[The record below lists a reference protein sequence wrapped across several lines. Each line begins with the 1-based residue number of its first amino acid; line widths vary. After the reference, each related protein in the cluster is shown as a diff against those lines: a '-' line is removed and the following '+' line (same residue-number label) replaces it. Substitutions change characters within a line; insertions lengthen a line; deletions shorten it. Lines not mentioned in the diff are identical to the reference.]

1 MEEII
6 NSFVNNV
13 TSTMSSL
20 GIISGIILII
30 LESMIPVLPLG
41 VFIALNV
48 ITFGEVVGF
57 FISWISTI
65 IGCMIAF
72 YLSRKLGNKIF
83 KKKKKKTKDRELI
96 NKAKNK
102 VGNMSLSNLVI
113 ILAVPFTPAFAV
125 NIGAG
130 LSNISP
136 RKYLLAL
143 VIGKIPIVYFWGF
156 IGKSLLESITDPYTI
171 AQIVGMLIIAYLVS
185 KLVNKFIGG

>member
-1 MEEII
+1 MGDAINEI
-6 NSFVNNV
+6 VNTITNF
-13 TSTMSSL
+13 MSQF
-20 GIISGIILII
+20 GIMSGVILIM

-72 YLSRKLGNKIF
+72 LISRKLGNKIF
-83 KKKKKKTKDRELI
+83 KKNNKSKNRELI

-102 VGNMSLSNLVI
+102 IANMSLSNLVL

-130 LSNISP
+130 LSNINP
-136 RKYLLAL
+136 KRYLLAL
-143 VIGKIPIVYFWGF
+143 IIGKIPIVYFWGF
-156 IGKSLLESITDPYTI
+156 IGKSLLESITDPFTI
-171 AQIVGMLIIAYLVS
+171 GQIVVMLIVAYLVS
-185 KLVNKFIGG
+185 KVVNRFIN